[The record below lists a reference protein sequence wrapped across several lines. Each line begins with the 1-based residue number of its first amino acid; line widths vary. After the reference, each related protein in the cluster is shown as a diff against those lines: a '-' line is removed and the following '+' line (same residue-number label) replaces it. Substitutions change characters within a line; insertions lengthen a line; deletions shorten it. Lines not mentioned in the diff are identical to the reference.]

1 MQPSFTQALA
11 YLARPLAVWPGGS
24 AWRYADEAATES
36 RGNSLNIPAI
46 LPETLGDAGFRRD
59 HGLRMAYVAGSMA
72 HGIASEDLVEAA
84 VRAGCLGFY
93 GAAGQSPARVEQAL
107 VRLKN
112 NLSNGSWGC
121 NLLHSP
127 TDPALE
133 SAHADTILRHGVSRV
148 EASAYLDVTLPLVR
162 YRLSGLRADASGRPV
177 AACQVIA
184 KVSRVEVA
192 RKFLSPAPEKLVA
205 ELVRTGAITELQ
217 ARLASRLPLA
227 DDITAEAD
235 SGGHTDNRPALTL
248 FPSLMALRDRMAR
261 EFGYDRLPR
270 VGLAGGIATPHAV
283 AAAFAM
289 GAAYVLVGTV
299 HQACVES
306 GTSDLVRGMLA
317 QAEQADCSMAP
328 AADMFEM
335 GVKVQV
341 LKRGTLFAMRAQK
354 LYDWYRQYAG
364 FEQMPAADRQQ
375 LEGQILGR
383 PFDAVWADCEKFFT
397 VRDPSQLPRAAADPR
412 HRMALVFRWYLSQA
426 SRWATAGEAQRKTD
440 FQVWCGPGMGAFN
453 EWTRGT
459 FLEDPSRRCLATV
472 ARNLM
477 YGAAVLKRA
486 EVAVLCGAT
495 GESPRVE
502 PLEPEEIDRR
512 CALPAGSASARASA

>member
-162 YRLSGLRADASGRPV
+162 YRLSGLRADPSGRPV
-177 AACQVIA
+177 AA
-184 KVSRVEVA
+184 
-192 RKFLSPAPEKLVA
+192 
-205 ELVRTGAITELQ
+205 
-217 ARLASRLPLA
+217 
-227 DDITAEAD
+227 
-235 SGGHTDNRPALTL
+235 
-248 FPSLMALRDRMAR
+248 
-261 EFGYDRLPR
+261 
-270 VGLAGGIATPHAV
+270 
-283 AAAFAM
+283 
-289 GAAYVLVGTV
+289 
-299 HQACVES
+299 
-306 GTSDLVRGMLA
+306 
-317 QAEQADCSMAP
+317 
-328 AADMFEM
+328 
-335 GVKVQV
+335 
-341 LKRGTLFAMRAQK
+341 
-354 LYDWYRQYAG
+354 
-364 FEQMPAADRQQ
+364 
-375 LEGQILGR
+375 
-383 PFDAVWADCEKFFT
+383 
-397 VRDPSQLPRAAADPR
+397 
-412 HRMALVFRWYLSQA
+412 
-426 SRWATAGEAQRKTD
+426 
-440 FQVWCGPGMGAFN
+440 
-453 EWTRGT
+453 
-459 FLEDPSRRCLATV
+459 
-472 ARNLM
+472 
-477 YGAAVLKRA
+477 
-486 EVAVLCGAT
+486 
-495 GESPRVE
+495 
-502 PLEPEEIDRR
+502 
-512 CALPAGSASARASA
+512 